1 MDGFATQDKHW
12 EVVCIETLKVYDF
25 CFQRER
31 RDNAC
36 FDLGQVQV
44 PEGAV
49 ITCEVKS
56 ATCKEIS
63 RTPPDAEGRSA
74 VSFAFIVTIRVK
86 ITKDTQT
93 ILDKTKD
100 FGFTKT
106 VVLCAPTGTFT
117 ECKVVGVA
125 CGPCI
130 IVGNQV
136 CCTYELCIIFQSLA
150 AVKLLVPTFGF
161 CIPKECEQVAPGP
174 PFVCPP
180 DLFPPQCPPP
190 ATGTVNAVSVTTSD
204 VKPPEV
210 KPEEE

>member
-1 MDGFATQDKHW
+1 MTEINSQQVPQ

-36 FDLGQVQV
+36 FDLCQVQV

-49 ITCEVKS
+49 ITCEVKN

-63 RTPPDAEGRSA
+63 RTPPDAQGRSN
-74 VSFAFIVTIRVK
+74 VSFAFIVTVRVK
-86 ITKDTQT
+86 ITKDSTV
-93 ILDKTKD
+93 IFDKTKD

-106 VVLCAPTGTFT
+106 VVLCAPAGTFT
-117 ECKVVGVA
+117 ECKVVNVA

-130 IVGNQV
+130 IVGTQV

-150 AVKLLVPTFGF
+150 VVKLLVPTYGF
-161 CIPKECEQVAPGP
+161 CIPKECEQVLPGP

-180 DLFPPQCPPP
+180 NLFPPQCP
-190 ATGTVNAVSVTTSD
+190 AASSSASTASVTTTN
-204 VKPPEV
+204 VGAN
-210 KPEEE
+210 EE